1 MVQFVFFW
9 ASYRKAGRGCCQ
21 LQFDLDEGGV
31 DTMKRLALAILVVLS
46 LAVRV
51 NAQTFRGAIN
61 GTVTDPSGSVV
72 PNAAVKATEAA
83 TGIDHN
89 TVTTSEGQF
98 AIQDIPL
105 GFYKVTVTA
114 TGFPAYTVDK
124 VEVAAGTIYTLNVKL
139 TLQQQTTTVEVSAA
153 ALTLDTTTQVETTTI
168 SPDIVQDVPLNGRD
182 FTQLIQVAPGYAGY
196 SVGGFGSLNGTR
208 PNQMDWQI
216 DGVDNN
222 DFWHNIP
229 AVNQGGVSGIAGV
242 VLPVD
247 AIDEFSARTQ
257 SNAEAGRNAGGTV
270 NVVLKSGGNDIHGS
284 AYFYWRNEYFSNP
297 SPFFCPGS
305 NPNCQSTDPTK
316 APRLRN
322 ENYGF
327 TVGGPI
333 IKNKFF
339 YFLGYEKQEYIIGLS
354 GVATEPSQKWVDS
367 AATLLKSK
375 AVPASSIS
383 CNMLGALAAGP
394 VGSTVCPGVTGTTQ
408 GLWPISGPASI
419 LSLAGTTSN
428 FFSSSPSTGYSYNS
442 VVKLDYNFSE
452 KHHLS
457 ARMFNGEG
465 SQIAPLGTSTALAV
479 ASSNLPFYFERAP
492 IHVQNYTIVENST
505 YTPTLSNQI
514 LFGVNYFNQTF
525 RDANASFDTVGMGLV
540 QSPSALKNGKPIF
553 GAPNIA
559 IIPVS
564 GNGGFEQVGIT
575 PPEGRNDITGM
586 LADIVSYNR
595 GKHQLRFGGEM
606 RQGHVNEFYYRH
618 SLGFFSFNGSQG
630 PWPACSA
637 SDVAC
642 QNTNALADF
651 LAGDVA
657 SSSLTV
663 GNAERTVTVNALSFF
678 GADQWQLTR
687 KLNVNLGLR
696 WEYFGPL
703 HNGSKDLAEFIP
715 GKGVVVQG
723 NGISDLFPGYKKN
736 FAPRLGFAYQAKN
749 DLVVR
754 GSFGIYYDQI
764 NMNPFLDYRPPN
776 SGADGLE
783 DNPAGPKPVS
793 LYSTPFCGVNG
804 TGGYQWSQVQ
814 QSTCPAGYT
823 NGGKP
828 NPTKSIYPGV
838 VTCASG
844 VNSLSDPGC
853 ANGPFGLYSI
863 AQNFR
868 PPYFYNF
875 NLQVE
880 KSLGSAA
887 VFQVGYVGSTAHH
900 LSVMLN
906 INQAPLSGVGGRPFA
921 TPYPA
926 FGDINQLN
934 SIGNSNYHS
943 LQSTL
948 KIRSWHGLNSQFS
961 YTWGHELDFVTEYRG
976 TLVLDSTNLRAEYG
990 NGDFDTRNSFS
1001 ASLVYDVPK
1010 APWAQSTWS
1019 KQVFNGW
1026 QLSSLWIL
1034 HGGQPFNITGN
1045 TNRPGLNVIGN
1056 PFAGVSHTFS
1066 NANGPSATAPIGE
1079 PWVNP
1084 AAFCTPGAAGC
1095 PGTTSPLGDLSRNK
1109 YYGPSFRDID
1119 FSIFKNFP
1127 ITERVKVQLRGEI
1140 YNLFNRINL
1149 ASGAGSV
1156 NGSGVVT
1163 DTIGDF
1169 NGAPGLGPGE
1179 PRNAQLV
1186 AKIIF

>member
-1 MVQFVFFW
+1 MK
-9 ASYRKAGRGCCQ
+9 S
-21 LQFDLDEGGV
+21 
-31 DTMKRLALAILVVLS
+31 MKRLFVVTLIAFS
-46 LAVRV
+46 LAVAA

-61 GTVTDPSGSVV
+61 GTVTDPSGGSV
-72 PNAAVKATEAA
+72 PNATVKATETA

-89 TVTTSEGQF
+89 TVTTSDGQF
-98 AIQDIPL
+98 SIQDMPL

-114 TGFPAYTVDK
+114 SGFPAYTVDK
-124 VEVAAGTIYTLNVKL
+124 VEVTAGTIYTLNVKL

-153 ALTLDTTTQVETTTI
+153 ALTLDTTTQVQTTTI
-168 SPDIVQDVPLNGRD
+168 TPDIVQDVPLNGRD
-182 FTQLIQVAPGYAGY
+182 FTQLIQVAPGYSGY

-242 VLPVD
+242 VMPID

-270 NVVLKSGGNDIHGS
+270 NVVLKSGGNDIHGT
-284 AYFYWRNEYFSNP
+284 AYFYWRNEYFSDP
-297 SPFFCPGS
+297 SPFFCSGS
-305 NPNCQSTDPTK
+305 NPNCLSTDPTK

-333 IKNKFF
+333 MKNKFF
-339 YFLGYEKQEYIIGLS
+339 YFLGFEKQQYIIGLS
-354 GVATEPSQKWVDS
+354 GVATEPSQAWVDS
-367 AATLLKSK
+367 AASLLKSK
-375 AVPASSIS
+375 GVAASSIS
-383 CNMLGALAAGP
+383 CQMLGALVAGP
-394 VGSTVCPGVTGTTQ
+394 VGSTLCPGETSSSQ
-408 GLWPISGPASI
+408 GLWPISGPANI
-419 LSLAGTTSN
+419 VNLAGTTSN
-428 FFSSSPSTGYSYNS
+428 FFSNSPSTGYSYNG
-442 VVKLDYNFSE
+442 VVKLDYNFSD

-457 ARMFNGEG
+457 ARMFQGQG
-465 SQIAPLGTSTALAV
+465 SQTAPLGTSTALAV
-479 ASSNLPFYFERAP
+479 ASSNLPFYFEKAP
-492 IHVQNYTIVENST
+492 IHVQNYTLVENST
-505 YTPTLSNQI
+505 YTPTLTNQI

-525 RDANASFDTVGMGLV
+525 NDANTSFNTVGMGLD
-540 QSPSALKNGKPIF
+540 QSPSALINGKPIL
-553 GAPNIA
+553 GSPNVA
-559 IIPVS
+559 IIPPS

-586 LADIVSYNR
+586 LADIVSYTR
-595 GKHQLRFGGEM
+595 GKHQFRFGGEM
-606 RQGHVNEFYYRH
+606 RQGHVDEFYYRH
-618 SLGFFSFNGSQG
+618 SLGFFSFDGSQG
-630 PWPACSA
+630 PWAGSCAPA
-637 SDVAC
+637 
-642 QNTNALADF
+642 NTTTCLNTLALADF
-651 LAGDVA
+651 LAGDVVN
-657 SSSLTV
+657 SSLTV
-663 GNAERTVTVNALSFF
+663 GNAERIVTVNAVSLF
-678 GADQWQLTR
+678 GSDQWQVTR

-715 GKGVVVQG
+715 GKGVVVLG
-723 NGISDLFPGYKKN
+723 NGIGELFSGYKKN

-793 LYSTPFCGVNG
+793 LYSTPFCGVNAA
-804 TGGYQWSQVQ
+804 GGYQWNVVQ

-823 NGGKP
+823 HVGFT

-844 VNSLSDPGC
+844 VVSASDPGC

-880 KSLGSAA
+880 KSLGNAA
-887 VFQVGYVGSTAHH
+887 VFQIGYVGSTAHR

-906 INQAPLSGVGGRPFA
+906 INQPSFTTAAGRPL
-921 TPYPA
+921 TQYPA

-934 SIGNSNYHS
+934 SIGDSNYHS
-943 LQSTL
+943 LQSTFKL
-948 KIRSWHGLNSQFS
+948 RSWHGLNSQFS
-961 YTWGHELDFVTEYRG
+961 YTWGHELDYVTEYRG
-976 TLVLDSTNLRAEYG
+976 TLILDSTNLKAEYG

-1001 ASLVYDVPK
+1001 ASFVYDVPK
-1010 APWAQSTWS
+1010 AVASDS
-1019 KQVFNGW
+1019 KAHWVLNDW

-1056 PFAGVSHTFS
+1056 PFAGVNQVFS
-1066 NANGPSATAPIGE
+1066 NANGSSATLPVGE
-1079 PWVNP
+1079 QWVNA
-1084 AAFCTPGAAGC
+1084 AAFCTPGATGC

-1109 YYGPSFRDID
+1109 YYGPSFKDID
-1119 FSIFKNFP
+1119 LSIFKNFKV
-1127 ITERVKVQLRGEI
+1127 TERVKVQLRGEI